1 MNHANNQKRIYQNNI
16 PPSSVIDLTRENA
29 SKAVNSYYSISPS
42 KKQPR
47 PETIN
52 ESTDTRPQ
60 KRNKIEQVQEHRP
73 FFQSVMHLSS
83 NREIL
88 PLPRT
93 PTQTSIGTQSC
104 VLPNNPILPLPLNY
118 SQYVPHSQ
126 SFNMSS
132 TLNGLNGLDQPY
144 NIGMINP
151 TVIQTPP
158 LASNPSPNSFSSTS
172 SRSPNQSSQEIID
185 LTNDSSDDNDCVIDE
200 QETNRDVCW
209 GMIDTELIILYPR
222 PCSDG
227 KGEEEVKLRREWGEK
242 QEIRVIKD
250 HDYEFGVVE
259 KKLAGILIPLMDDN
273 IVWTEATI
281 PKNWPPAAISI
292 PLHIVLYGHP
302 LNTKVVS
309 THLSERGV
317 FLIDPIVYNVETR
330 YSNPHNLS
338 GNAYQNKISQKIY
351 KGYSGGSFGTTTR
364 SSEDIKNK
372 MNKVFNSLMTADNMP
387 TLDPDKR
394 LTTTL
399 YKHQKQALYFL
410 VQREQYNDFT
420 NDQTNKMMSLWRTRI
435 SAGRHIVY
443 YNIVTKSEVYEKP
456 VQMRGGIIADDMGLG
471 KTIQMIALILRTQK
485 DAEEFVKKPTEV
497 STVKTSNISESSSSS
512 IQSADDDNSIG
523 SLKSK
528 GTLIICPLST
538 VANWEE
544 QLVNHVQKEALK
556 VYVYHGGSRTS
567 DPSDLIDYDVV
578 ITTYNVSGTE
588 FSKQSKSQKNQQSKN
603 ASDDS
608 QINVV
613 NDSEPANSPTTSA
626 LQQIHWFR
634 IILDEAHIIKDVTT
648 VQSKAACSLKAERR
662 WCLTGTP
669 IQNKVED
676 LFALIKFLH
685 MDPFHDKEKWKQ
697 YILRPIKSIDPDG
710 INRLQTL
717 MKCITLR
724 RTKTLNGK
732 SLLSL
737 PPRNDHIRYLE
748 LSDHERKLYE
758 KMYNYQSE
766 RVRKYTEEN
775 NIMRHY
781 VNILQSILRLRQI
794 CAHYSLVKESDIPED
809 LDEEIVNE
817 GLTSKRASM
826 LLSIVRDSAMDQ
838 CGFCLQ
844 ELVQPVVVTRCEH
857 LFCIE
862 CANKSINNLPSLT
875 SITISSE
882 STNCPICGLKLFS
895 NDVCEINDSKD
906 LENDHITRSERE
918 KNVHSTKVKALIED
932 LVQAKEDGVKSV
944 VFSQWTK
951 MLDLIED
958 ALKENDIIFTRL
970 DGTMSRSERTQNMD
984 TFKHQNKV
992 SVILVSLKAGG
1003 VGLNLTAAQ
1012 RAYLMDP
1019 FWNPSVENQ
1028 AIDRIHRLG
1037 QTCAVDTIRFIIKN
1051 SIEEG
1056 ILQLQERKLRLA
1068 ELTLSEKL
1076 SKQDITRHR
1085 LEDLK
1090 VLFK

>member
-1 MNHANNQKRIYQNNI
+1 MNHTNNQNQSHQNNTI
-16 PPSSVIDLTRENA
+16 PLTVIDLTKENA
-29 SKAVNSYYSISPS
+29 SKATNARYSISPS
-42 KKQPR
+42 KKQRR
-47 PETIN
+47 PEITN
-52 ESTDTRPQ
+52 ESTDIRPQ
-60 KRNKIEQVQEHRP
+60 KRSRIEQVQEHKT
-73 FFQSVMHLSS
+73 FFQGVMHLSN

-88 PLPRT
+88 PTPRT
-93 PTQTSIGTQSC
+93 PTQTSIETQSSC
-104 VLPNNPILPLPLNY
+104 ILQNNPILPPPLNY

-126 SFNMSS
+126 NFNMTSP
-132 TLNGLNGLDQPY
+132 LNGLNGLDQPY

-151 TVIQTPP
+151 TVIQIPP
-158 LASNPSPNSFSSTS
+158 VASNPSPSSFSSTS
-172 SRSPNQSSQEIID
+172 SRSPNQNSQEVID

-200 QETNRDVCW
+200 KETNRDVCW
-209 GMIDTELIILYPR
+209 GMIDTEVIILYPR
-222 PCSDG
+222 PCSNG
-227 KGEEEVKLRREWGEK
+227 KGEEEVQLRRESGKNE
-242 QEIRVIKD
+242 EIRVIKD
-250 HDYEFGVVE
+250 YDYVFGVVE
-259 KKLAGILIPLMDDN
+259 VNIARILIPLMDN
-273 IVWTEATI
+273 NLVWTEATI
-281 PKNWPPAAISI
+281 PKNWASAAISI
-292 PLHIVLYGHP
+292 PLHIMLYGRP
-302 LNTKVVS
+302 SNTKAVS
-309 THLSERGV
+309 THLYERRL
-317 FLIDPIVYNVETR
+317 FLKDPIVYNVETR
-330 YSNPHNLS
+330 YSNPHTMS
-338 GNAYQNKISQKIY
+338 GNVYSNKINQIVY
-351 KGYSGGSFGTTTR
+351 KGYSGGSFGTTR

-387 TLDPDKR
+387 ELDPDQR
-394 LTTTL
+394 LITTL

-410 VQREQYNDFT
+410 VKREQYNDFT
-420 NDQTNKMMSLWRTRI
+420 NDQTNELMSLWRTRI
-435 SAGRHIVY
+435 SAGRHLVY
-443 YNIVTKSEVYEKP
+443 YNIVTNLEVHEKP

-471 KTIQMIALILRTQK
+471 KTIQMIALILGTQK
-485 DAEEFVKKPTEV
+485 EAVDFAKKPSAV
-497 STVKTSNISESSSSS
+497 SNSGESSFSSS
-512 IQSADDDNSIG
+512 IQSGDENSIG
-523 SLKSK
+523 NFKSK

-544 QLVNHVQKEALK
+544 QLVNHVQEGALN

-567 DPSDLIDYDVV
+567 DPSHLINYDIV
-578 ITTYNVSGTE
+578 ITTYNVTGTE
-588 FSKQSKSQKNQQSKN
+588 FSKQSKGQKNQQSKII
-603 ASDDS
+603 A
-608 QINVV
+608 
-613 NDSEPANSPTTSA
+613 NDSESTNSPTPSA

-648 VQSKAACSLKAERR
+648 VQSQAACSLKAERR

-685 MDPFHDKEKWKQ
+685 MDPFSDKEKWKQ

-732 SLLSL
+732 SLLAL

-748 LSDHERKLYE
+748 LSDHERRLYE

-781 VNILQSILRLRQI
+781 VNILQALLRLRQI
-794 CAHYSLVKESDIPED
+794 CAHYSLVKESEITED

-817 GLTSKRASM
+817 GLTSARAMM
-826 LLSIVRDSAMDQ
+826 LLSIVRDSGMDQ
-838 CGFCLQ
+838 CGSCLQ
-844 ELVQPVVVTRCEH
+844 ELVQTV
-857 LFCIE
+857 
-862 CANKSINNLPSLT
+862 
-875 SITISSE
+875 
-882 STNCPICGLKLFS
+882 
-895 NDVCEINDSKD
+895 
-906 LENDHITRSERE
+906 RSERE
-918 KNVHSTKVKALIED
+918 KTAHSTKVKALIED
-932 LVQAKEDGVKSV
+932 LVQAKEEGVKSV

-970 DGTMSRSERTQNMD
+970 DGTMSRAERTQNMD
-984 TFKHQNKV
+984 TFKQKDKV

-1037 QTCAVDTIRFIIKN
+1037 QTCAVDTVRFIIKD